1 MEEQNLY
8 EVLGVDENAS
18 QTDIKRA
25 YYRQIRIYTNE
36 KFPEK
41 FQELNQA
48 YETLFNEEKRQEY
61 DRMKQDGGRYEAT
74 AHQVVE
80 HISNENYYRAAQLL
94 EEMLQDY
101 PDDLTV
107 KYRLADVYV
116 SLERFQ
122 NAKKL
127 GADLILENPHSEEYR
142 LLMRQI
148 YFHLGDT
155 HKEEVQLKKLIQ
167 LNLNE
172 RNYHLLLS
180 HFYTRQEQ
188 LDKSIRVIEEGLLV
202 TPIDI
207 ENYFLLSELY
217 FLAFLN
223 QDEFLRKNTL
233 KKIRKLPNN
242 EEEKQQV
249 MAFIMND
256 CDEVD
261 QNHPALPDLV
271 RLVKEMNQPSYQE
284 VDEWLRDRQYVL
296 NNTQA
301 QQLSSY
307 QEEAGEDLR
316 GSILGS
322 IIVGIIF
329 SFIATPIVGI
339 IVGFVYYFY
348 AERIKQIL
356 GCLILIIIAVAII
369 GMFLSGL

>member
-1 MEEQNLY
+1 MGEQNLY
-8 EVLGVDENAS
+8 EVLGVDENGS

-36 KFPEK
+36 KHPEK

-48 YETLFNEEKRQEY
+48 YETLFDEGKRQEY
-61 DRMKQDGGRYEAT
+61 DRMIQDGGRYET
-74 AHQVVE
+74 AANQVVE
-80 HISNENYYRAAQLL
+80 HINNQNYYRAAQLL

-101 PDDLTV
+101 PDDPTV
-107 KYRLADVYV
+107 KFKLADVYI

-122 NAKKL
+122 DAKRL
-127 GADLILENPHSEEYR
+127 GADLILEDPNSEEYR

-148 YFHLGDT
+148 YFHLGDAY
-155 HKEEVQLKKLIQ
+155 KEEVQLKKLIQ

-180 HFYTRQEQ
+180 HLYTERDQYDE
-188 LDKSIRVIEEGLLV
+188 SIRVIEEGLLV
-202 TPIDI
+202 TPNGI
-207 ENYFLLSELY
+207 EDYFLLSELY

-233 KKIRKLPNN
+233 KKMRQLPNN

-249 MAFIMND
+249 MAFIMNN
-256 CDEVD
+256 CDNVD

-271 RLVKEMNQPSYQE
+271 RLVEKMNHPSYDEVEDWLNERQHLLNNNQEHQPS
-284 VDEWLRDRQYVL
+284 
-296 NNTQA
+296 N
-301 QQLSSY
+301 Y
-307 QEEAGEDLR
+307 QEEVTEDLR

-356 GCLILIIIAVAII
+356 GCLILIIIAVAVIAL
-369 GMFLSGL
+369 FLSGL